1 MTISLSD
8 ALKSM
13 GNTYNSS
20 SVKPNFSNSVNV
32 AIMKS
37 RLEKSIAEDSDS
49 DELAKIAVSPQD
61 EKLMI
66 VSLKEDKI

>member
-1 MTISLSD
+1 
-8 ALKSM
+8 
-13 GNTYNSS
+13 
-20 SVKPNFSNSVNV
+20 
-32 AIMKS
+32 MKS

>member
-1 MTISLSD
+1 MKKLMIV
-8 ALKSM
+8 SM
-13 GNTYNSS
+13 KTYNSS

-49 DELAKIAVSPQD
+49 DETDKIAVSSQD
-61 EKLMI
+61 EKTYD
-66 VSLKEDKI
+66 SFNEGR

>member
-8 ALKSM
+8 AIKSM

-49 DELAKIAVSPQD
+49 DETDKIAVSSQD
-61 EKLMI
+61 EKTYD
-66 VSLKEDKI
+66 SFNEGR